1 MEKDRESCQ
10 KSKDKKIKL
19 TRPILLLPLKKEN
32 VTHQTLSNLLIR
44 LGVAIFAPIYT
55 DTHTH
60 THQPT
65 RRARQTFII
74 FLIFFFVFHGALGSA
89 LACLLT
95 FLFGL
100 LFICLGNFNPFP
112 PSPPS
117 RYIYVSFELPNGR
130 RPHYH

>member
-74 FLIFFFVFHGALGSA
+74 FLIFFFCFSRCAGLGFGVS
-89 LACLLT
+89 LNFSFRPPFYLL
-95 FLFGL
+95 G
-100 LFICLGNFNPFP
+100 
-112 PSPPS
+112 
-117 RYIYVSFELPNGR
+117 
-130 RPHYH
+130 